1 MPTAH
6 DAQHAQRQTWATYLL
21 VLGISAAAL
30 YSAALFR
37 FPLLSIYARPI
48 QNLDKLTG
56 SSPGTGLILAG
67 GVLLLF
73 VAYGLGALLIKH
85 MPARLRFLL
94 IALPVLFVAIL
105 FWTYPTTSIDI
116 YDYLFR
122 GRMLVRF
129 RANTFVNV
137 PLDYAKDQLFGYVA
151 WRRAVTAYGP
161 VWEWMSWV
169 TARLA
174 GDAPGSST
182 RGAAGLLPLM
192 LAYKAMATTGFLLCG
207 GALWLALRN
216 ARPEQRWLGLYLWLW
231 NPLALWESVAAGHND
246 AWMALLIVLA
256 LWAYAWT
263 RDNTA
268 TTRQIVGWSL
278 VGLLALTIGGLIK
291 YLAFCFGPLLLLATL
306 RRLPTWRT
314 RIGFVVL
321 AGLACGGL
329 VVAAYFP
336 FWVGMDTLRNFS
348 DRGTLF
354 TATWLAALQALL
366 VGPLSKT
373 TSQHLAASLGLSLF
387 AAGIFWSSLRAWFQ
401 PNDVIKHVLW
411 LLLWFLFVCSP
422 WFQPWYLLWAL
433 AVVALRPQDTHAIRT
448 VAVFCCTALLSYVAG
463 SFLLPALGWDG
474 RSAAWNALVSVLIY
488 GPPLLMLLW
497 SQPQR
502 GTLRRVTHATRMLS
516 VWRSKRT
523 AL

>member
-1 MPTAH
+1 M
-6 DAQHAQRQTWATYLL
+6 YLF
-21 VLGISAAAL
+21 VLGISAAGL

-56 SSPGTGLILAG
+56 SSPGTGLIMAG
-67 GVLLLF
+67 CALLLF
-73 VAYGLGALLIKH
+73 VAYSLGARLVRRV
-85 MPARLRFLL
+85 PARMRFLL
-94 IALPVLFVAIL
+94 IAFPVLFAAIL
-105 FWTYPTTSIDI
+105 FWTYPVTSIDI

-129 RANTFVNV
+129 HANTFVMTPINFA
-137 PLDYAKDQLFGYVA
+137 DDQLFSYVA

-161 VWEWMSWV
+161 IWEWMSWI
-169 TARLA
+169 AASLA
-174 GDAPGSST
+174 GEAPRAAATAGQ
-182 RGAAGLLPLM
+182 AGLLPLM

-207 GALWLALRN
+207 GALWLALRHG
-216 ARPEQRWLGLYLWLW
+216 APEQRWLGLYLWLW
-231 NPLALWESVAAGHND
+231 NPLALWETVAAGHND

-263 RDNTA
+263 HDDA
-268 TTRQIVGWSL
+268 ASTRQIVGWSL

-306 RRLPTWRT
+306 RRLPTWQT
-314 RIGFVVL
+314 RAGFVAL

-329 VVAAYFP
+329 VVAAYVP

-366 VGPLSKT
+366 VGPLGKEA
-373 TSQHLAASLGLSLF
+373 SQHLAASLGLSLF
-387 AAGIFWSSLRAWFQ
+387 AAGIFWSSIRAWLQ
-401 PNDVIKHVLW
+401 PNDMSKHVLG

-433 AVVALRPQDTHAIRT
+433 AVVALRPQDTHAVRT
-448 VAVFCCTALLSYVAG
+448 VAVFCCTALLSYAAG

-474 RSAAWNALVSVLIY
+474 RSAAWNALVSCFIY
-488 GPPLLMLLW
+488 GPPLLMLILNR
-497 SQPQR
+497 PKH
-502 GTLRRVTHATRMLS
+502 GAALRLAARTPRMLGAR
-516 VWRSKRT
+516 RSKRT
-523 AL
+523 AS

>member
-1 MPTAH
+1 M
-6 DAQHAQRQTWATYLL
+6 YLL

-37 FPLLSIYARPI
+37 FPLLSIYMRPI

-56 SSPGTGLILAG
+56 SDPGTGLIMAG
-67 GVLLLF
+67 CALLLF
-73 VAYGLGALLIKH
+73 VAYGLGALLVRH
-85 MPARLRFLL
+85 VPARMRLF
-94 IALPVLFVAIL
+94 IVALPLLFAAIL

-129 RANTFVNV
+129 HANTFVMAPIDFV
-137 PLDYAKDQLFGYVA
+137 HDPLFGYVA

-161 VWEWMSWV
+161 VWEWMSW
-169 TARLA
+169 AAASLA
-174 GDAPGSST
+174 GEAPGAIATAGES
-182 RGAAGLLPLM
+182 GLLPLM
-192 LAYKAMATTGFLLCG
+192 LAYKALATLGFLLCG
-207 GALWLALRN
+207 GALWLALRHV
-216 ARPEQRWLGLYLWLW
+216 APGQRWLGVYLWLW
-231 NPLALWESVAAGHND
+231 NPLVLWESVAAGHND

-256 LWAYAWT
+256 LWAFSWT
-263 RDNTA
+263 RDNAA
-268 TTRQIVGWSL
+268 TTKQIAVWSL
-278 VGLLALTIGGLIK
+278 AGLLALTIGGLIK
-291 YLAFCFGPLLLLATL
+291 YLAFCFGPLLLAAAL

-314 RIGFVVL
+314 RLGFVAL

-329 VVAAYFP
+329 VVVAYVP

-366 VGPLSKT
+366 NGPLSKAA
-373 TSQHLAASLGLSLF
+373 SQHLMASLGLSLF
-387 AAGIFWSSLRAWFQ
+387 AAGIFWSSLRAWLL
-401 PNDVIKHVLW
+401 PGDMTRHVLW

-433 AVVALRPQDTHAIRT
+433 AVVALRPQDTRAVWT
-448 VAVFCCTALLSYVAG
+448 VVVFCCTALLSYAAG

-474 RSAAWNALVSVLIY
+474 RSAAWNALVSCFIY

-497 SQPQR
+497 GRHQR
-502 GTLRRVTHATRMLS
+502 GDARWLTVRTPRMPEAQ
-516 VWRSKRT
+516 RT
-523 AL
+523 QQ